1 MRRKQLQTK
10 LDRVGSEQ
18 NVNTLQATLE
28 EKEESLQCSLASAR
42 IYQNKYYQSTEEK
55 AHEAHLKALA
65 LAEKANVEKQAQELE
80 LTREQEL
87 QAY

>member
-1 MRRKQLQTK
+1 MTATANA
-10 LDRVGSEQ
+10 VS
-18 NVNTLQATLE
+18 QAIHYKGTAL
-28 EKEESLQCSLASAR
+28 SLGAVSMQ
-42 IYQNKYYQSTEEK
+42 EEK